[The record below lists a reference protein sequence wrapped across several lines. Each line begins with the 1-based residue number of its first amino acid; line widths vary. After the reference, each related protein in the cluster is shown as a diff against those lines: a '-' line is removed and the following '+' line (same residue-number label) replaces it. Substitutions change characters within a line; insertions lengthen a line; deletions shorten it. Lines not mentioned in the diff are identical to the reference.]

1 MRRNPR
7 QRSVSAASA
16 RLCGRPLKLFASQ
29 LQVVTVCAQHRQR
42 VRVAN
47 RVACGMHSGRG
58 CVRRTMNSVKRGVA
72 QQRKAS
78 RCYQPRQRARRHRS
92 GKRRAKS
99 QQCVCVELQR
109 REAAGAFV
117 LSCAQPGWTGGCKVR
132 ATATSSEASKQP
144 KTVAPS
150 SRLRPLRGMQAH
162 GLPAATQRCEL
173 LRRNA
178 LQSQAGACRAGVR
191 TRSRR
196 TATRVRSQAGSSNV
210 AETLTTLDAVLVR
223 IRRLLVSQPR

>member
-1 MRRNPR
+1 M
-7 QRSVSAASA
+7 SAASA

-58 CVRRTMNSVKRGVA
+58 CARRTMNSVKRGVA

-132 ATATSSEASKQP
+132 ATATSSEASK
-144 KTVAPS
+144 VASNRKQSPPPRDFGHCAASCCDATLS
-150 SRLRPLRGMQAH
+150 SRKLGRAGLVCERARGMQPRECGRRLAR
-162 GLPAATQRCEL
+162 ATWPR
-173 LRRNA
+173 
-178 LQSQAGACRAGVR
+178 
-191 TRSRR
+191 RSRR
-196 TATRVRSQAGSSNV
+196 STLSWCVSAARFIAAALIGTSAGANTRDGGR
-210 AETLTTLDAVLVR
+210 
-223 IRRLLVSQPR
+223 